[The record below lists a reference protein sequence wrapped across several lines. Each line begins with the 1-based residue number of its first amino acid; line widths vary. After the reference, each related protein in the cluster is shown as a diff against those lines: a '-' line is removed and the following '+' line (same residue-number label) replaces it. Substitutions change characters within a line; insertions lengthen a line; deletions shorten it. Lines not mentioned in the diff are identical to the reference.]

1 MTKTI
6 KILDLFAGVG
16 GLSLGFEMIK
26 NKQGNPIFELHRAV
40 EIDKYACETLR
51 VRHGKEKVIEGDII
65 KFNIADR
72 IIDECKHKVSIIVGG
87 IPCQSFSLLGPR
99 SGYGKKIE
107 KFKEDIRDNLYEH
120 FRDIVAEIKPNIMV
134 IENVKGILSKKDNE
148 GKHIISKII
157 SDFEKLGYNF
167 ENEKGEK
174 YSILNAATFGVPQRR
189 DRVILIGV
197 KKK

>member
-26 NKQGNPIFELHRAV
+26 NKQDNPIFELHRAV

-51 VRHGKEKVIEGDII
+51 IRHGEEKIIEGDIT
-65 KFNIADR
+65 KFNIVNR
-72 IIDECKHKVSIIVGG
+72 IINDCKHKVSIIVGG

-107 KFKEDIRDNLYEH
+107 KFREDMRDNLYEH
-120 FRDIVAEIKPNIMV
+120 FREIVAELKPNLIV
-134 IENVKGILSKKDNE
+134 IENVKGILSKRDLQGNL
-148 GKHIISKII
+148 IINKII
-157 SDFEKLGYNF
+157 SDFESLGYNL
-167 ENEKGEK
+167 ENAEGKK
-174 YSILNAATFGVPQRR
+174 YNILNA
-189 DRVILIGV
+189 
-197 KKK
+197 